1 MSSAKELG
9 AHQIPFGPHA
19 VEEALGSARR
29 LAGSLAR
36 RVRGTGDSVVGA

>member
-1 MSSAKELG
+1 MSSATELG

-36 RVRGTGDSVVGA
+36 RVRRTDSSVVSA

>member
-29 LAGSLAR
+29 LAGSLTRRAR
-36 RVRGTGDSVVGA
+36 RTGAGVAGA